1 MPQLHNHP
9 QTYHVYQSKIL
20 QVAVPQVRYCLRW
33 RGDGSL
39 RHVTAVLPPCPAV
52 ARALTRRERLVEVV
66 EQNRDHRS
74 FLPV

>member
-1 MPQLHNHP
+1 MPQLHSP
-9 QTYHVYQSKIL
+9 PLICHVYQSKIL

-39 RHVTAVLPPCPAV
+39 RHVTAVFPPCPAV

-66 EQNRDHRS
+66 EQNLDHRS
-74 FLPV
+74 LQPV